1 MYRFILGLLMSL
13 LICTSACVDAP
24 QNQNKVASEQ
34 VNYNEPSRTLTKA
47 FKKYWFAGDAEISSF
62 TLTQSRYGELRSG
75 DAVLIY
81 VTEDFLPNIQ
91 VKANNPG
98 GNSIKVLKLNAT
110 KNFNTGI
117 YPYSIMQSTFQPVY
131 TKSQPLKISA
141 SIQEWC
147 GHVYAQINRK
157 GNTFKYTGHSYF
169 EGEADTTKDLLQY
182 PTENEIWTTIR
193 LNPKELPQ
201 GNFKMIPALEY
212 LSLKHKN
219 NQAYN
224 ANGELINNEYRLF
237 YPELNRKLII
247 TFNSNFPYEILKWE
261 EHFQANQEQFMTKA
275 VKKKTI
281 KSPYW
286 QKNKNKDSIWRKTLH
301 LK

>member
-1 MYRFILGLLMSL
+1 MYRFILGLS
-13 LICTSACVDAP
+13 ICVSACVDTP
-24 QNQNKVASEQ
+24 QNQNKVAPEQ
-34 VNYNEPSRTLTKA
+34 VNYNEPSRILTKA
-47 FKKYWFAGDAEISSF
+47 FKKYWFAGDAEISSYA
-62 TLTQSRYGELRSG
+62 LTQSRYGELRSG
-75 DAVLIY
+75 DAILIY
-81 VTEDFLPNIQ
+81 VTEDFLPNSQ
-91 VKANNPG
+91 VKADNPDE
-98 GNSIKVLKLNAT
+98 NSIKVLKLNAT

-131 TKSQPLKISA
+131 NKSQPLKISA

-157 GNTFKYTGHSYF
+157 GNTLKYTGHSYF
-169 EGEADTTKDLLQY
+169 EGEADTIKDLPRY

-201 GNFKMIPALEY
+201 GKFKMIPALEY

-219 NQAYN
+219 YQAYN
-224 ANGELINNEYRLF
+224 ASGVLMNNEYRLF

-247 TFNSNFPYEILKWE
+247 TFNTNFPYEILEWE
-261 EHFQANQEQFMTKA
+261 EHFQADQEQFISKA

-286 QKNKNKDSIWRKTLH
+286 QKNKNKDSIWRKTLQ